1 MSMSYASPSTN
12 SNGPSGATVGGGLME
27 RRNQSRG
34 NADWVSMPIERRC
47 VRGVGRECGV
57 CVGVC
62 MVVVSGGGWREDVY
76 VSVGV

>member
-1 MSMSYASPSTN
+1 
-12 SNGPSGATVGGGLME
+12 ME